1 MLATIPS
8 ATLLG
13 IDGHRVDV
21 EVHVSGGL
29 PGYTVVGLPD
39 AAGRESRERVRAA
52 LLSSGLAWPQ
62 KRMTVNL
69 SPATLR
75 KSGAG
80 LELAIALGLL
90 VSEEQIPAAALDGV
104 AVLGELGLDGSIR
117 AVPGALVL
125 ADTLARAGI
134 EAVIVPDTNAHE
146 AALVTGLK
154 VRSAP
159 TLATLAA
166 CLLGEEPWPDPAPVT
181 AAAGEYDDDP
191 VDLCEVR
198 GLATARLAL
207 EIAAAGGHHLL
218 LSGPPGCGKT
228 MLARRLATILPPLDP
243 DEAIE
248 VTRIGS
254 VCGGTPVTRLAT
266 DRPFRAPHHT
276 CSTPALVGGGSGRPR
291 PGEVTRAHRG
301 VLFLDELGEFPPVAL
316 DALRQPL
323 EEGVV
328 RIARQ
333 GASLVFPASSVLVA
347 CTNPCPC
354 GRVASECR
362 CSEPQKAR
370 YARRLSAPLL
380 DRFDLRLRITGPTAQ
395 DTPGEGSATV
405 AARVGAAV
413 ARQRHRYERCPWR
426 WNREIPASG
435 LDHFAPMDADALDAW
450 TLVIESGML
459 TGRGAGRVR
468 RVARTIADLA
478 DRSEITGEHVILAAS
493 LRQDV
498 S

>member
-52 LLSSGLAWPQ
+52 LMSSGLAWPQ

-117 AVPGALVL
+117 PVPGALVL

-134 EAVIVPDTNAHE
+134 EAVIVPAANAHE

-159 TLATLAA
+159 TLAMLAA
-166 CLLGEEPWPDPAPVT
+166 CLLGEEPWPDPDPVT
-181 AAAGEYDDDP
+181 ATEGEEDDDP
-191 VDLCEVR
+191 VDLAEVR

-276 CSTPALVGGGSGRPR
+276 CSTAALVGGGSGRPR

-301 VLFLDELGEFPPVAL
+301 VHQCSLGRESRSA
-316 DALRQPL
+316 
-323 EEGVV
+323 V
-328 RIARQ
+328 RGGSA
-333 GASLVFPASSVLVA
+333 GSTSHN
-347 CTNPCPC
+347 CTD
-354 GRVASECR
+354 RKASEDSR
-362 CSEPQKAR
+362 THSTR
-370 YARRLSAPLL
+370 
-380 DRFDLRLRITGPTAQ
+380 
-395 DTPGEGSATV
+395 PG
-405 AARVGAAV
+405 
-413 ARQRHRYERCPWR
+413 
-426 WNREIPASG
+426 
-435 LDHFAPMDADALDAW
+435 
-450 TLVIESGML
+450 
-459 TGRGAGRVR
+459 
-468 RVARTIADLA
+468 
-478 DRSEITGEHVILAAS
+478 
-493 LRQDV
+493 
-498 S
+498 